1 MLEHSH
7 FIIVFSVIVIALLA
21 LDLFVVGR
29 NPHKISLKEA
39 GIWTTVFIAVAVLFG
54 IFVVGPD
61 LGEHAKTEYFTA
73 YVIEKMLSVDNL
85 FVFILVFG
93 YFKVPAEYQHKVLFW
108 GVLGAIVMRLI
119 FIFLGVGFINILSF
133 TIYGHDIN
141 ILLLI
146 FGLFL
151 AYTGVKTLVEE
162 FGPGDDEES
171 EEDFSN
177 SPGAKF
183 IKYFFP
189 RVTEE
194 YHGDK
199 FFVKLPFTHDT
210 GGYVVPT
217 DPTKA
222 SFWLRYATPLL
233 IVVGVIE
240 FTDLLFAVDSIPAI
254 FAVSKDPFVLYTSNI
269 FAILGLRSMYFLLA
283 GLPPMFKHLGKGVAF
298 ILLFIGVKMVIAPWL
313 HIESSWSLYT
323 ILAVLVISV
332 SISLVTYKKD

>member
-7 FIIVFSVIVIALLA
+7 FLVVFSALVIGLLA

-39 GIWTTVFIAVAVLFG
+39 GIWTTVFIAVAILFG
-54 IFVVGPD
+54 VFVVGPD
-61 LGEHAKTEYFTA
+61 LGAQAQTEYFTA

-108 GVLGAIVMRLI
+108 GVLGAIIMRLI
-119 FIFLGVGFINILSF
+119 FIFLGVGFIGMLNF
-133 TIYGHDIN
+133 TIAGHNIN
-141 ILLLI
+141 IVLLL

-151 AYTGVKTLVEE
+151 AYTGVKTLIEE
-162 FGPGDDEES
+162 FGSGDKDEEQ
-171 EEDFSN
+171 DFSK
-177 SPGAKF
+177 SPGARV

-189 RVTEE
+189 RITEE

-199 FFVKLPFTHDT
+199 FFTKITLT
-210 GGYVVPT
+210 GPLGMPKIVT
-217 DPTKA
+217 
-222 SFWLRYATPLL
+222 YATPLL

-254 FAVSKDPFVLYTSNI
+254 FAVSKDPFVLYASNI

-283 GLPPMFKHLGKGVAF
+283 GLLPMFKHLGKGVSL
-298 ILLFIGVKMVIAPWL
+298 ILLFIGAKMVIAPWL
-313 HIESSWSLYT
+313 HIQSDISLYA
-323 ILAVLVISV
+323 ILGVLTISV
-332 SISLVTYKKD
+332 VASLLTYKPENNV